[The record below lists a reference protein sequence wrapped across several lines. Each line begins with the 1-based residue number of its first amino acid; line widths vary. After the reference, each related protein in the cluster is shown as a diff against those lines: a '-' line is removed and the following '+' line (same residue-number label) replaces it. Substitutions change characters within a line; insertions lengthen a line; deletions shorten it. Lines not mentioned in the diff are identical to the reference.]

1 MAKHKQLWLKGSKG
15 KLAGTTF
22 YQTAGVTI
30 QREINYDPSNP
41 RTDKQM
47 TQRTKLANLVNMYRA
62 GKSFFPR
69 AFENKKA
76 LESDYNKF
84 VSYNLTGSP
93 VYLTKGE
100 AAKGFYVPA
109 VYQISQGSLQSLS
122 AAAYTDGY
130 LTIASAGSASFSA
143 NATVAQLSAHL
154 MEQYPQIQ
162 MGDQFSVIAWVNDG
176 NALSFEKIEII
187 ISNTDTTK
195 VVDLNTPHISWDA
208 SDGFSVAGEDG
219 PCGMAAV
226 LSRTVAGK
234 TLVSTEILATSEG
247 SVYEGHTSDAARAA
261 AINSYGA
268 SKKVFLDNK

>member
-84 VSYNLTGSP
+84 VSYNLTNSP
-93 VYLTKGE
+93 IYLTKGE
-100 AAKGFYVPA
+100 AAKGIYVPA
-109 VYQISQGSLQSLS
+109 AYQISQGSLPALDNMDNAGGTFSLNSVAGGSMSANTTVAQYSAAFKEYYPHVEDGDQLSIVYWSFQNNAPAFGKAEIILSSTDNRKLDDVLPGAFEWQPTNGIVVDLYGVS
-122 AAAYTDGY
+122 AAA
-130 LTIASAGSASFSA
+130 
-143 NATVAQLSAHL
+143 
-154 MEQYPQIQ
+154 
-162 MGDQFSVIAWVNDG
+162 
-176 NALSFEKIEII
+176 
-187 ISNTDTTK
+187 
-195 VVDLNTPHISWDA
+195 
-208 SDGFSVAGEDG
+208 
-219 PCGMAAV
+219 AAV

-234 TLVSTEILATSEG
+234 TLVSSQTLVVNQGDEYTAHAGAT
-247 SVYEGHTSDAARAA
+247 AQAA

>member
-84 VSYNLTGSP
+84 VSYNLTDSP

-100 AAKGFYVPA
+100 AAKGFCVPA
-109 VYQISQGSLQSLS
+109 AYQISQGSLVSMGAVVNTSGKLKVAGTSSSSL
-122 AAAYTDGY
+122 
-130 LTIASAGSASFSA
+130 SA
-143 NATVAQLSAHL
+143 NATIAQLTELVLAG
-154 MEQYPQIQ
+154 YPQAQ
-162 MGDQFSVIAWVNDG
+162 VGDQ
-176 NALSFEKIEII
+176 LSFIFWHVEDTDVRFDKLEII
-187 ISNTDTTK
+187 LSDSDTTK
-195 VVDLNTPHISWDA
+195 ITDSLHGDFAWTPTDGLNVDET
-208 SDGFSVAGEDG
+208 GFDVAG
-219 PCGMAAV
+219 AAV

-234 TLVSTEILATSEG
+234 TLVSSERLVVNEATG
-247 SVYEGHTSDAARAA
+247 YTAHTGDAAQAA
-261 AINSYGA
+261 AITSYGA

>member
-47 TQRTKLANLVNMYRA
+47 SQRTKLSNLVNMYRA

-84 VSYNLTGSP
+84 VSMNLTTSP
-93 VYLTKGE
+93 VHLTKGE
-100 AAKGFYVPA
+100 SSKGYFVPA
-109 VYQISQGSLQSLS
+109 AYVISQGSLLS
-122 AAAYTDGY
+122 PGTV
-130 LTIASAGSASFSA
+130 TNASGTVTYGSVYGGSFSA
-143 NATVAQLSAHL
+143 NTTVAEYTAGLIANHSYVQSGDQLSFIVFNTEGDNCYVAM
-154 MEQYPQIQ
+154 MELILDLEDSRKLSDVLP
-162 MGDQFSVIAWVNDG
+162 DSFDWVPASGIVYDNNGVD
-176 NALSFEKIEII
+176 NAGA
-187 ISNTDTTK
+187 
-195 VVDLNTPHISWDA
+195 V
-208 SDGFSVAGEDG
+208 
-219 PCGMAAV
+219 V

-234 TLVSTEILATSEG
+234 TLVSSATLVASQG
-247 SVYEGHTSDAARAA
+247 DAYTAHTGDAALTA

>member
-47 TQRTKLANLVNMYRA
+47 SQRTKLANLVNMYRA

-69 AFENKKA
+69 AFENKKP

-84 VSYNLTGSP
+84 VSYNLTDSP
-93 VYLTKGE
+93 IYLTKGE
-100 AAKGFYVPA
+100 AAKGFFVPA
-109 VYQISQGSLQSLS
+109 AYQVSQGSLADIGAVKNTDGDVIYEVVKGGSLS
-122 AAAYTDGY
+122 ANTTVAEYYAALKVIYPHVEDGDQLSLIAWHTDG
-130 LTIASAGSASFSA
+130 
-143 NATVAQLSAHL
+143 VACA
-154 MEQYPQIQ
+154 
-162 MGDQFSVIAWVNDG
+162 
-176 NALSFEKIEII
+176 FEKFELIMSSSDSRKLSDII
-187 ISNTDTTK
+187 PANMEW
-195 VVDLNTPHISWDA
+195 VPA
-208 SDGFSVAGEDG
+208 SGLVMGYEGETAAG
-219 PCGMAAV
+219 AAV

-234 TLVSTEILATSEG
+234 TLVSTATLVVNQG
-247 SVYEGHTSDAARAA
+247 DVYTGHTGDTARAA

>member
-69 AFENKKA
+69 AFENKKP

-84 VSYNLTGSP
+84 VSYNLTNSP
-93 VYLTKGE
+93 VHLTKGE
-100 AAKGFYVPA
+100 ATKGVFIPA
-109 VYQISQGSLQSLS
+109 GYMICQGSLESLPNPTNS
-122 AAAYTDGY
+122 SGVIMFD
-130 LTIASAGSASFSA
+130 IFASSDFSQ
-143 NATVAQLSAHL
+143 NSTVGQVSTKLISTN
-154 MEQYPQIQ
+154 PQVEN
-162 MGDQFSVIAWVNDG
+162 GDQISLVAWYGDG
-176 NALSFEKIEII
+176 NSSGFFKYEFIV
-187 ISNTDTTK
+187 NTESTDVFASTLPSSLEFSTTQG
-195 VVDLNTPHISWDA
+195 LMLEL
-208 SDGFSVAGEDG
+208 DGFTAG
-219 PCGMAAV
+219 AACV

-234 TLVSTEILATSEG
+234 TLVSTQSLVINEDASYIA
-247 SVYEGHTSDAARAA
+247 HTGDTARNA

>member
-84 VSYNLTGSP
+84 VSYNLTNSP
-93 VYLTKGE
+93 IYLTKGE
-100 AAKGFYVPA
+100 AAKGLFIPA
-109 VYQISQGSLQSLS
+109 AYQISQGSLPAIGAVELTDDTATYAAVNGGSMSANTTVGQYTQSLMGS
-122 AAAYTDGY
+122 FDHVQDGD
-130 LTIASAGSASFSA
+130 
-143 NATVAQLSAHL
+143 QLSFVIFSSGPTGTL
-154 MEQYPQIQ
+154 FRKMELILSTTDSRKLSDVLP
-162 MGDQFSVIAWVNDG
+162 AW
-176 NALSFEKIEII
+176 F
-187 ISNTDTTK
+187 
-195 VVDLNTPHISWDA
+195 SWDPTEGIQVNY
-208 SDGFSVAGEDG
+208 DGGTAG
-219 PCGMAAV
+219 AAVV
-226 LSRTVAGK
+226 LSRTIAGK
-234 TLVSTEILATSEG
+234 TLVST
-247 SVYEGHTSDAARAA
+247 SVLTIYEGDNYTAHTGDVAQAA